1 MLGDNEQYKYLTN
14 EADLNNVVD
23 ESIALTPKTPKRE
36 EKQTTPDTQKQDLLQ
51 STAQQQQQ
59 QQQKTISDSYSIPQ
73 IVTTEES
80 SQQQPRDPKKFAN
93 SLGNM
98 SVAESMD
105 GSYYGMDYDSNRN
118 AHHLESDNIPIEARP
133 KAAGL
138 VFYFFSKHFPLF
150 HLKSIHFI
158 RNSSIIFNSF
168 YFQFHF

>member
-36 EKQTTPDTQKQDLLQ
+36 EKQTSPDTQKQSLLQ
-51 STAQQQQQ
+51 TST
-59 QQQKTISDSYSIPQ
+59 QQQKPISDSISIPQ

-80 SQQQPRDPKKFAN
+80 SQHQPKKIAN
-93 SLGNM
+93 SVGNM

-133 KAAGL
+133 KAAG
-138 VFYFFSKHFPLF
+138 
-150 HLKSIHFI
+150 
-158 RNSSIIFNSF
+158 
-168 YFQFHF
+168 

>member
-36 EKQTTPDTQKQDLLQ
+36 EKQTSPDTQKQELLQ
-51 STAQQQQQ
+51 QTIQQQPQQQQHQ
-59 QQQKTISDSYSIPQ
+59 PISDSISIPQ
-73 IVTTEES
+73 IVTTEEP
-80 SQQQPRDPKKFAN
+80 SQQQSRDPKKIAH

-138 VFYFFSKHFPLF
+138 VIFFVSFQ
-150 HLKSIHFI
+150 
-158 RNSSIIFNSF
+158 NSF
-168 YFQFHF
+168 EIDFCFSNS

>member
-36 EKQTTPDTQKQDLLQ
+36 EKQTSPDTQKQDLLQ
-51 STAQQQQQ
+51 PKAQQQQQ
-59 QQQKTISDSYSIPQ
+59 PISDSISIPQ

-80 SQQQPRDPKKFAN
+80 SQQQPRDPKKIAN

-133 KAAGL
+133 KTAGL
-138 VFYFFSKHFPLF
+138 VFFSLFSKHF
-150 HLKSIHFI
+150 HLKSIYLFEIH
-158 RNSSIIFNSF
+158 RSF
-168 YFQFHF
+168 